1 MVMDAENT
9 TKVVYRQQPTLFDP
23 NNACCQRSGM
33 KFHERIRAARK
44 STGLTQG
51 AFAERVARHLGDKFT
66 QQAHAKLEKPGAKSS
81 KATGSIAFIS
91 GYNLDWLLREEGE
104 MLASHSVSAEAA
116 KWAARRDE
124 LGLTN
129 ETLYQRL
136 LALDWPEGIKPPKFQ
151 LVVEWLDGKR
161 RPVDMVD
168 RGMLH
173 KALGLDRVRQ
183 NIGAPE
189 AQTEVE
195 QEYLNMIRTGSDEE
209 AAAFLLAWKAARKS
223 QIRGE

>member
-1 MVMDAENT
+1 ME
-9 TKVVYRQQPTLFDP
+9 
-23 NNACCQRSGM
+23 
-33 KFHERIRAARK
+33 FHERILAARE
-44 STGLTQG
+44 STGLTQA

-66 QQAHAKLEKPGAKSS
+66 QQALGKLEKRGAKSS
-81 KATGSIAFIS
+81 KATGSIAAIS
-91 GYNLDWLLREEGE
+91 GYSLDWLLREEGP
-104 MLASHSVSAEAA
+104 MMASQPMSDDAA
-116 KWAARRDE
+116 KWSARRDE

-129 ETLYQRL
+129 EAMYQRL

-173 KALGLDRVRQ
+173 KALGLDKAPR

-195 QEYLNMIRTGSDEE
+195 REYLNMIRTGSDEE
-209 AAAFLLAWKAARKS
+209 AAAFLLAWKAARTSKP
-223 QIRGE
+223 QGEST